1 MEASEIFTESKD
13 TLNMT
18 DNVVFTESGVAGI
31 ADLEEN
37 DFDEKP
43 KHNVVKT
50 HTKSDAKNT
59 KNSIEKKSKK
69 PEPIDVSDDDDI
81 F

>member
-1 MEASEIFTESKD
+1 
-13 TLNMT
+13 MT

-31 ADLEEN
+31 ADLEED
-37 DFDEKP
+37 DFDEKS
-43 KHNVVKT
+43 KNNVVKT

-59 KNSIEKKSKK
+59 TNSIEKKSKK